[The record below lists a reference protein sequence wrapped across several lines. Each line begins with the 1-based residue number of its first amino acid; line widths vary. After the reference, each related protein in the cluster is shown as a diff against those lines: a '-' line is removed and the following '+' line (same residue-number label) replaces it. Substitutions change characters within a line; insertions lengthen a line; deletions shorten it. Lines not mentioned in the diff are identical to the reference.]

1 MVGQEGFL
9 SYLFTQFT
17 FHLHLKSDFCDLVLS
32 RQLIHSHHPAE
43 LETPIRH
50 KLCTQNSIEHL
61 MEVNVA
67 IIDVDTHL
75 ENSSIDL
82 FV

>member
-9 SYLFTQFT
+9 SYLFSQFA

-32 RQLIHSHHPAE
+32 RQLINSHHPAE
-43 LETPIRH
+43 LETPICH
-50 KLCTQNSIEHL
+50 KLCTQHSIEHL

-67 IIDVDTHL
+67 FIDVDTHL